1 MNAIEKLNSELN
13 RIFDIFNQKYFN
25 GEINKPVILAQTNR
39 TDIFTM
45 GWCTTNKVW
54 KDSSLNEYF
63 YEITICAE
71 YLYRNVPQICSTLLH
86 EMVHLY
92 NLQKGIKDTS
102 RGNTYHN
109 KRFKQEAEKRGLII
123 EYDKRIGWSITSL
136 QEETKKFIEDNVNKD
151 VFTVTRVRHRV
162 PLPPID
168 LDIDHPQTDEDPGE
182 EINTGIDTVDPDDED
197 YDVPYEIPFEE
208 EKPKQSSR
216 KYICPECK
224 TIIRATK
231 EVNVVCGDCNKHFV
245 KEEK

>member
-13 RIFDIFNQKYFN
+13 RIFDLFNDKYFN
-25 GEINKPVILAQTNR
+25 GEIDKPIILAQTNR
-39 TDIFTM
+39 TEVFTM

-71 YLYRNVPQICSTLLH
+71 YLYRNIPQICSTLLH

-92 NLQKGIKDTS
+92 NLQNTIKDTS

-123 EYDKRIGWSITSL
+123 DYDKRIGWSITSL
-136 QEETKKFIEDNVNKD
+136 QEETKQFIEENVNKD
-151 VFTVTRVRHRV
+151 AFIITRVRHRA
-162 PLPPID
+162 PLPPV
-168 LDIDHPQTDEDPGE
+168 DIEYPEADEDPGE
-182 EINTGIDTVDPDDED
+182 NIDIEVNPIDPNDEE
-197 YDVPYEIPFEE
+197 YEVPYEVPFIE

-216 KYICPECK
+216 KYICPECR

-231 EVNVVCGDCNKHFV
+231 EVNVLCVDCNKPFI